1 MGGDRA
7 DRRRVWAD
15 CGSCLIV
22 LVLLVW
28 QLFIPPALSIADNN
42 DFAKLAGRV
51 CLGPPPQAGPPLFD
65 YTILH
70 WRFSP
75 ESCYFWQFRTTAEAP
90 VRAAVFLNRLFHSS
104 SDFDLR
110 FLGAVYVP
118 IFMLGFV
125 TLQRALRSVPLPVSA
140 LAQCLWIL
148 VTCNAVYVPYFNT
161 FYFDALTLATLTGAL
176 ASVGMVVLR
185 ARVTT
190 AALLMA
196 SFWLMALAGSKST
209 HSLIALSCVAGLWVT
224 GSRVRF
230 PSIPWR
236 VACTAMVLG
245 GAAWSIAS
253 VPRMYS
259 GDNSFCALFLRIL
272 PAARDPMAYL
282 RETRIPPSWIRYSGL
297 HVWSPGSPIGP
308 VVSEEQFTDW
318 FGTSDLIG
326 LYARH
331 PSAAWVIAETNLEE
345 ASLDRVTMK
354 IGATEYRLGNYE
366 RSTVRTPQTL
376 SQFFTWWPFVRRQLF
391 AYRPIFYLVWICAVI
406 SLLWTLAPPVERIR
420 VFIAIVTVSL
430 AVEFAVAMLSGA
442 DGGRHLTI
450 FNYLLDLALCCDISF
465 ATWRFP
471 RQEDDSVRR
480 HSSNSAEVVA

>member
-1 MGGDRA
+1 MGADRA
-7 DRRRVWAD
+7 DRRRVLTD
-15 CGSCLIV
+15 RGFCLIV
-22 LVLLVW
+22 LALLVW

-42 DFAKLAGRV
+42 DFSKLAGRV
-51 CLGPPPQAGPPLFD
+51 CLGPPPQAGPALFD

-75 ESCYFWQFRTTAEAP
+75 ESCYLWQFRTTAEAP

-125 TLQRALRSVPLPVSA
+125 TLQRALRSVALPVSA

-148 VTCNAVYVPYFNT
+148 VTCNAIYVPYFNT

-185 ARVTT
+185 ARVTNT
-190 AALLMA
+190 ALLVA
-196 SFWLMALAGSKST
+196 SFWLTALAGSKST
-209 HSLIALSCVAGLWVT
+209 HSLIALSCVGGLWVT
-224 GSRVRF
+224 GRRVGF

-245 GAAWSIAS
+245 GSAWSIAT
-253 VPRMYS
+253 VPRLYS
-259 GDNSFCALFLRIL
+259 GDNAFCALFFRIL
-272 PAARDPMAYL
+272 PAAKDPMAYL

-297 HVWSPGSPIGP
+297 HAWSPGSPLGP

-318 FGTSDLIG
+318 FGSSDLIG
-326 LYARH
+326 LYVRH
-331 PSAAWVIAETNLEE
+331 PSTAWVIAEINLEE
-345 ASLDRVTMK
+345 ASLDRVSMK
-354 IGATEYRLGNYE
+354 AGSTEYRLGNYE
-366 RSTVRTPQTL
+366 RSTVRSPQTL
-376 SQFFTWWPFVRRQLF
+376 SQFFTWWPSVRSRLF
-391 AYRPIFYLVWICAVI
+391 AYRPILYLVWICAVI
-406 SLLWTLAPPVERIR
+406 ALLWTLAPPVERFR
-420 VFIAIVTVSL
+420 LLIAIVTVSL
-430 AVEFAVAMLSGA
+430 AAEFAVAMLSGA

-450 FNYLLDLALCCDISF
+450 FNYLLDLALCSDISF
-465 ATWRFP
+465 ATWRLL
-471 RQEDDSVRR
+471 RREDHSVRR
-480 HSSNSAEVVA
+480 HSSNAAEIVA